1 MTRPG
6 FLSPRSVRVA
16 GSATGD
22 AIILPGEPVGAWA
35 RRPLIAAR
43 AWAGRNIR
51 PELIVLLALAGVLN
65 LWDLS
70 RNGWANGYYAA
81 AVRSM
86 IGSWHNFLYAAFDP
100 SGVMTVDKPPLA
112 FWVQALSARI
122 FGFNSWSILVPQ
134 ALMGMATVAL
144 VYDLVRRRFG
154 RFGGFIA
161 GATLAITPIAVA
173 MSRHNNP
180 DAAVVLCC
188 VAALWF
194 AVRAVED
201 GRTKWIVWSGVLV
214 GLGFEAKMGT
224 ALLVVPGIVAAWLW
238 ASPQGLAKRVRQ
250 LLAGGAALVAVGGAW
265 PLLVALTPAA
275 DRPWV
280 AGTADNSIWSL
291 ITGYNG
297 VGRIAGQSG
306 GPAGAAGFGG
316 GGGGSTFGGSSG
328 VFRLLNSA
336 LGGQAGWLLGFALVS
351 GIGLVV
357 LTRLRRRDAAT
368 GWTIA
373 VGGAFLTSAAVFSI
387 AQGIFHP
394 YYVSFLAP
402 FSAALVGAGAAQIA
416 RGGRHAR
423 ILAPLAIAAGV
434 ATEVAVMHSERSRQS
449 LEPIV
454 IGVAAVSALA
464 LVLISRP
471 RWRLI
476 AVAAV
481 LTALSIAPAA
491 WAVDTLGHATS
502 STFPAGGPANA
513 GGGFGGPGG
522 FRGRGGFRGGFPGG
536 GAGQLPGRSAGQ
548 LAAGGSPAAIAGLFG
563 SGPDGSSGRGGF
575 APGAGGRFGGGFGG
589 FGGGQSLGS
598 ALSYI
603 KAHGGGTL
611 AVSSQTEAETSIIDD
626 GAHVAGIGGFSG
638 NESEVTAAW
647 LAQEVRSGK
656 IRWVLDDEA
665 GGTERWF
672 SVAASVAASA
682 ESPTAASA
690 AATQWSGSARP
701 AAARPPSTDP
711 CSMTAPVAQLRSCR
725 PQPNKL
731 RDWAAQATSAASSRP
746 RISTNSRSSWGRC
759 WHNTLLTPADSSSRN
774 CSTTCVSVPTIQLS
788 GESPRIVSASIP
800 RNAAVRVARARRSC
814 WSRPM
819 TTGVISENGIGSRPI
834 ASQARTI
841 RSRRSRTS
849 SRVANAVLYSSA

>member
-22 AIILPGEPVGAWA
+22 ASILPGKQVGSQA
-35 RRPLIAAR
+35 RRSQARRSLTAVR

-51 PELIVLLALAGVLN
+51 PELIVLLVLAGVLN

-86 IGSWHNFLYAAFDP
+86 IGSWHNFLFGAFDP
-100 SGVMTVDKPPLA
+100 SGLATVDKPPLA
-112 FWVQALSARI
+112 FWAQALSARI
-122 FGFNSWSILVPQ
+122 FGFNSLSILVPQ

-154 RFGGFIA
+154 RFGGFVA
-161 GATLAITPIAVA
+161 GLTLAITPIAVA

-194 AVRAVED
+194 AVRGLED
-201 GRTKWIVWSGVLV
+201 GRTKWIVWSGVMV

-224 ALLVVPGIVAAWLW
+224 ALLVVPGIAAAWLW
-238 ASPQGLAKRVRQ
+238 ASPQGLVKRVRQ
-250 LLAGGAALVAVGGAW
+250 LLAGGAALIAVGGAW

-275 DRPWV
+275 DRPWIS
-280 AGTADNSIWSL
+280 GTADNSIWSL

-306 GPAGAAGFGG
+306 GPAGVGGFG

-336 LGGQAGWLLGFALVS
+336 LGGQAGWLLGFALIS
-351 GIGLVV
+351 GVGLVV

-373 VGGAFLTSAAVFSI
+373 VGGVFLASAAVFSI

-402 FSAALVGAGAAQIA
+402 FSAALVGAGAAQITN
-416 RGGRHAR
+416 GGMHAR

-434 ATEVAVMHSERSRQS
+434 ATELAVMHSESTLQW

-454 IGVAAVSALA
+454 IGVAALAAVAL
-464 LVLISRP
+464 LFLRRP
-471 RWRLI
+471 RRRLI
-476 AVAAV
+476 GLTAV
-481 LTALSIAPAA
+481 LAALSIAPAA

-502 STFPAGGPANA
+502 STFPAGGPATA

-522 FRGRGGFRGGFPGG
+522 FRGRNGFRGRFPGG

-548 LAAGGSPAAIAGLFG
+548 LASSGSPAVIAGLFG
-563 SGPDGSSGRGGF
+563 GSPGGSSGGGRLGL
-575 APGAGGRFGGGFGG
+575 GAGGGFGGGPGRGFGGFGG

-611 AVSSQTEAETSIIDD
+611 AVSSQTEAETAIIDD
-626 GAHVAGIGGFSG
+626 DAHVAGIGGFSG

-656 IRWVLDDEA
+656 IRWVLA
-665 GGTERWF
+665 GSTGVGGGFGGGFGGISGGRVGSRHAMEW
-672 SVAASVAASA
+672 V
-682 ESPTAASA
+682 SA
-690 AATQWSGSARP
+690 ACRRATTADGSVLYDCSGR
-701 AAARPPSTDP
+701 
-711 CSMTAPVAQLRSCR
+711 
-725 PQPNKL
+725 
-731 RDWAAQATSAASSRP
+731 AAQILHAAGKQ
-746 RISTNSRSSWGRC
+746 T
-759 WHNTLLTPADSSSRN
+759 A
-774 CSTTCVSVPTIQLS
+774 
-788 GESPRIVSASIP
+788 
-800 RNAAVRVARARRSC
+800 
-814 WSRPM
+814 
-819 TTGVISENGIGSRPI
+819 
-834 ASQARTI
+834 
-841 RSRRSRTS
+841 
-849 SRVANAVLYSSA
+849 